1 MSMSYP
7 FSLLHL
13 SHISPKKDFSGR
25 EIAIYNTWLYRE
37 GILEYYSYMQT
48 HGGEHFVYEMVFP
61 PFGTGISVGVT
72 DMPLAKFYG
81 CLTFIPFSV
90 KASITSARFSA
101 DQPLYWFKHG
111 PTGAKAPLR
120 ANVRRSLL
128 PFPCWK
134 TSMVSYVYV
143 FFFSLPGHK

>member
-61 PFGTGISVGVT
+61 P
-72 DMPLAKFYG
+72 LAKFYG

-101 DQPLYWFKHG
+101 DHPLYWFKHG

-128 PFPCWK
+128 PFPC
-134 TSMVSYVYV
+134 
-143 FFFSLPGHK
+143 

>member
-1 MSMSYP
+1 
-7 FSLLHL
+7 
-13 SHISPKKDFSGR
+13 
-25 EIAIYNTWLYRE
+25 
-37 GILEYYSYMQT
+37 
-48 HGGEHFVYEMVFP
+48 
-61 PFGTGISVGVT
+61 
-72 DMPLAKFYG
+72 MPVAKFYG

-128 PFPCWK
+128 ANPAHEISQAHAEREHP
-134 TSMVSYVYV
+134 TY
-143 FFFSLPGHK
+143 FFELQNRQIPNRRISPMRIFLSTYKGRNLS